1 MKKRLVVG
9 LSGASGAILCVSL
22 LEAMRRE
29 KDWEVHLVT
38 SEAGERVLHE
48 ETGMSGTDL
57 AGLAFRTHDIG
68 NIGAAIASG
77 TFETEG
83 MAVVPCSMK
92 TLAGICHGYAENL
105 LLRAADVT
113 LKERRK
119 LVLVA
124 RETPLG
130 LVHLRNM
137 TALAEMGVSRQT
149 LSFEARLA
157 QIRDMSGPL
166 ETDLIVY
173 GRLPLMIF
181 ENCAIRR
188 QHGGKCSCKNG
199 VTVLTDR
206 RHESFPLLPEYGC
219 RNTLIGNRPLCLR
232 EDFARLGVQTARLL
246 FTTESPEECAHIA
259 RAFLSGAP
267 LEGEFTRGLYKRGVE

>member
-22 LEAMRRE
+22 LEAMRKE
-29 KDWEVHLVT
+29 KDWEVHLVA
-38 SEAGERVLHE
+38 SEAGERVLRE
-48 ETGMSGTDL
+48 ETGMNGNDL
-57 AGLAFRTHDIG
+57 ARLAFRTHDIG

-124 RETPLG
+124 RETPFG

-137 TALAEMGVSRQT
+137 TALAEMGVTILPPMLTYYQHPQSIEDMT
-149 LSFEARLA
+149 THIVGKIMLS
-157 QIRDMSGPL
+157 
-166 ETDLIVY
+166 LI
-173 GRLPLMIF
+173 
-181 ENCAIRR
+181 
-188 QHGGKCSCKNG
+188 
-199 VTVLTDR
+199 
-206 RHESFPLLPEYGC
+206 
-219 RNTLIGNRPLCLR
+219 
-232 EDFARLGVQTARLL
+232 
-246 FTTESPEECAHIA
+246 HI
-259 RAFLSGAP
+259 
-267 LEGEFTRGLYKRGVE
+267 